1 MIEYKGQLNMGNEAF
16 GTEKTITANEDV
28 RTCDVKALARE
39 ITHQNTLIPE
49 DVAAQVLNYFCKAAV
64 QKISEGFAVQLTSGN
79 DVAIRIFPDV
89 HIKGGNINLTRAKEL
104 DPTVT
109 ELTEENAGELID
121 KAGVQ
126 VRVRATCMQKFTEL
140 LEKEEYQM
148 KRTGIEVKPYVAR
161 TGENEDEN
169 ENQGGGTNT
178 GGDNGGDNGGSHDL
192 GD

>member
-49 DVAAQVLNYFCKAAV
+49 DVAAQVLSYFCKAAV

-104 DPTVT
+104 DPTIT

-126 VRVRATCMQKFTEL
+126 VRVRATCMQKFTEI
-140 LEKEEYQM
+140 LEKEEYQL

-161 TGENEDEN
+161 TGENENEN
-169 ENQGGGTNT
+169 ENQGGGNT
-178 GGDNGGDNGGSHDL
+178 PGGNNGGDNGGSHDL